1 MQGYYGSFPATSKAT
16 AVSRKS
22 GIRKVAISPVL
33 NAVGPSGD
41 ERFDDLDEIPSPAN
55 PNRGPA
61 RVGPRTGDGTS
72 ILDKLKGNSG
82 SSKGNTGSG
91 ASTGGQSSTG
101 NSALA
106 DSPKNRMHLIVL
118 GIAGVLVGVWVYRKF
133 KK

>member
-41 ERFDDLDEIPSPAN
+41 ERFDDLDAIPSPAN
-55 PNRGPA
+55 PNREPA
-61 RVGPRTGDGTS
+61 RFGSRTGDGTS
-72 ILDKLKGNSG
+72 IMDKLKTLG
-82 SSKGNTGSG
+82 SSKGNTDSG
-91 ASTGGQSSTG
+91 DTTGGQSSTG